1 MAFLADH
8 PALKEFLGSLLWLA
22 AAYVAARI
30 ASFLIGLLIQRS
42 NERGVDPRLLSAL
55 KRPITYALFLFGA
68 WAAVNRMPV
77 SARVDAVV
85 DGAIFA
91 FGVLLVTLAIA
102 RAYSILLDWYAARA
116 HPDAASRD
124 LAREF
129 NPLFSKVGKV
139 FIALVALSMLLQHFG
154 VNVAS
159 LVVSLGVGSLAA
171 PSLQVTD
178 FRVAAQIL
186 VKLSR
191 GTELAITVRPVNL
204 GFRITHES
212 TQEQE
217 SRIEICVN
225 RVPLPGGS
233 PMKSE
238 EQTKGESK

>member
-1 MAFLADH
+1 VTFLADH

-30 ASFLIGLLIQRS
+30 ASFLIGLLIERS
-42 NERGVDPRLLSAL
+42 NERGVDQRLLSAL

-91 FGVLLVTLAIA
+91 FGVLLVTLALA

-116 HPDAASRD
+116 QPDAASRD

-159 LVVSLGVGSLAA
+159 LVCRWAWARWPWAWPPRTRSRTCSRVSRSSSTVPSAWATASSSRRARWATCSPSACA
-171 PSLQVTD
+171 PRS
-178 FRVAAQIL
+178 
-186 VKLSR
+186 
-191 GTELAITVRPVNL
+191 
-204 GFRITHES
+204 
-212 TQEQE
+212 
-217 SRIEICVN
+217 
-225 RVPLPGGS
+225 
-233 PMKSE
+233 
-238 EQTKGESK
+238 